1 MRETPILHA
10 VRQALVASGRVL
22 LWRSN
27 TGVDLARGVRYGLG
41 VGGPDLI
48 GCIRP
53 HGRMLACE
61 VKTPE
66 GRLSRDQRCWR
77 DAFVASGGAYILARS
92 AESALEQLARI
103 P

>member
-1 MRETPILHA
+1 VRESTVLHE
-10 VRQALVASGRVL
+10 VRAALVGTGRVL

-41 VGGPDLI
+41 VGGPDLV

-53 HGRMLACE
+53 TGRMLGVE
-61 VKTPE
+61 VKAPE
-66 GRLSRDQRCWR
+66 GRLSRDQKCWR
-77 DAFVASGGAYILARS
+77 DAFVAAGGAYILARS
-92 AESALEQLARI
+92 AEAALEALARI